1 MHIKQ
6 TINNLY
12 LKSDVMRHNSKE
24 NIVTGK
30 KKVLALIVENL
41 NGYNFNKWTANAL
54 MQTKKDII
62 IEGRKKFSIVTF
74 NNIK

>member
-1 MHIKQ
+1 
-6 TINNLY
+6 
-12 LKSDVMRHNSKE
+12 MRHNSKE

>member
-1 MHIKQ
+1 MK
-6 TINNLY
+6 
-12 LKSDVMRHNSKE
+12 HNSKE

-54 MQTKKDII
+54 MKTKKNII
-62 IEGRKKFSIVTF
+62 IDGRKKFNIVTF